1 MKIRLTLLTA
11 SYAPDSGILQR
22 RINFRV
28 AQLASYGAFY
38 CAVLDMTSNEVNF
51 IDALLL
57 LSNCLKLQALL
68 SIVALDQVS
77 CS

>member
-38 CAVLDMTSNEVNF
+38 CAVLDMTFYEF
-51 IDALLL
+51 IIIYFEKITGRMENRRDRTDT
-57 LSNCLKLQALL
+57 S
-68 SIVALDQVS
+68 
-77 CS
+77 